1 MLKTLFESV
10 RERCGVSKRE
20 FARYFNASVSLLRS
34 KYGDSYITAE
44 GTDAFPIADE
54 CSPSPVYD
62 IYLDAIGDNIEF
74 LKTGKESARV
84 DFLAKS
90 EYAYRTVWR
99 GRVKDSKVKGDRW

>member
-10 RERCGVSKRE
+10 RERCGVTKRE
-20 FARYFNASVSLLRS
+20 FARYFNASVSLLRA

-44 GTDAFPIADE
+44 GTDAFPVIDE
-54 CSPSPVYD
+54 YSPSPVYE
-62 IYLDAIGDNIEF
+62 IYLDAIADNIEF
-74 LKTGKESARV
+74 LKTGREASRV

-99 GRVKDSKVKGDRW
+99 ERVKDLKVKGDRW